1 MEPIIRL
8 TTRETD
14 VLQLL
19 AAGHTYTQVGERLG
33 VSANTVASHVKNI
46 YRKLEVHSGR
56 AAVWRALQLRMLG
69 EVDSSGTG
77 AGWTAEL
84 MAASLLK
91 DQESL

>member
-1 MEPIIRL
+1 MDTSIRL
-8 TTRETD
+8 TMRETD

-19 AAGHTYTQVGERLG
+19 AAGHTYTQVGTRLG

-56 AAVWRALQLRMLG
+56 AAVWRALQLSMLG
-69 EVDSSGTG
+69 ELESAGAG
-77 AGWTAEL
+77 AGWTAEP
-84 MAASLLK
+84 MAAAVLK